1 MGLEDV
7 PRCQHVK
14 VNGVQCGSPAL
25 RRRRRCYFHEGVRL
39 ERKEFIAD
47 QFAQR
52 SFNLPVLEDANAVQ
66 LTLMKVMQLLVNG
79 RMDYKMAGLMLYA
92 LQTASCNLRNVK
104 FEAEKPTDVVIDPKD
119 VDRTCL
125 NGPQWFEQDF
135 VQPGKKQ
142 EEKQGETQGGTQ
154 GGTQEE
160 TQEKTQAET
169 GCGAPSPSGE
179 KVTAPARPRKIQR
192 GGACRTVREE
202 KIYPETGRM
211 ARAMEIEKEST
222 VMHDIIYELFP
233 EEFVRKILEAGPGQ
247 LES

>member
-1 MGLEDV
+1 MALEDV

-25 RRRRRCYFHEGVRL
+25 RRRRRCYFHEGIRL
-39 ERKEFIAD
+39 ERKEFVAD

-52 SFNLPVLEDANAVQ
+52 SFTLPVLEDANAVQ
-66 LTLMKVMQLLVNG
+66 LTLMKVMQALVNG

-125 NGPQWFEQDF
+125 NGPQWFAQDF
-135 VQPGKKQ
+135 TEPGMKREDKK
-142 EEKQGETQGGTQ
+142 EEGG
-154 GGTQEE
+154 
-160 TQEKTQAET
+160 
-169 GCGAPSPSGE
+169 GAVAAGGE
-179 KVTAPARPRKIQR
+179 KVPAPARPRKIHR
-192 GGACRTVREE
+192 GEACRTVREE

-211 ARAMEIEKEST
+211 ARAMKIEQEST
-222 VMHDIIYELFP
+222 VMHDLVYELFP
-233 EEFVRKILEAGPGQ
+233 EPFVRKILEAGPG
-247 LES
+247 

>member
-25 RRRRRCYFHEGVRL
+25 RRRRRCYFHEGIRL
-39 ERKEFIAD
+39 EHKQFLAD

-66 LTLMKVMQLLVNG
+66 LTLMKVMQSLVNG

-104 FEAEKPTDVVIDPKD
+104 FEAEKPTDVVIDPRD

-125 NGPQWFEQDF
+125 NGPLWFAQDF
-135 VQPGKKQ
+135 AQQAEKQPDKQKDKQ
-142 EEKQGETQGGTQ
+142 EEKQQDKQQDE
-154 GGTQEE
+154 QER
-160 TQEKTQAET
+160 TV
-169 GCGAPSPSGE
+169 GAVTAGGE
-179 KVTAPARPRKIQR
+179 KVTAAARPRKIYR
-192 GGACRTVREE
+192 GHARPDEARPE
-202 KIYPETGRM
+202 KLYPETGRI
-211 ARAMEIEKEST
+211 ARAMKINEEST
-222 VMHDIIYELFP
+222 VMHDLVYELFP
-233 EEFVRKILEAGPGQ
+233 EQFVREIIAAGPG
-247 LES
+247 